1 LADVDGIDDATLERG
16 HAADIGD
23 GGAIPRRE
31 DMKSIHQPDFPGGES
46 TGHYPFSGVILN
58 SAAGRL

>member
-1 LADVDGIDDATLERG
+1 
-16 HAADIGD
+16 
-23 GGAIPRRE
+23 
-31 DMKSIHQPDFPGGES
+31 MKSIHQPDFPGGES